1 MFMFYSDAGHG
12 WLEVS
17 ASVLARVGML
27 PTAFSRYSYVDRKPA
42 VPVYYL
48 EEDCDASKFLAV
60 WEAKNGKAQ
69 FTDATY
75 QHDFFIRKLPRIC

>member
-1 MFMFYSDAGHG
+1 MFMFYADAAHG

-27 PTAFSRYSYVDRKPA
+27 PTAFSRFSYVDRKPA

-48 EEDCDASKFLAV
+48 EEDCDAAKFLAV
-60 WEAKNGKAQ
+60 WESKNGKAE
-69 FTDATY
+69 FTDAPY
-75 QHDFFIRKLPRIC
+75 QQNSFIRSLPRIV